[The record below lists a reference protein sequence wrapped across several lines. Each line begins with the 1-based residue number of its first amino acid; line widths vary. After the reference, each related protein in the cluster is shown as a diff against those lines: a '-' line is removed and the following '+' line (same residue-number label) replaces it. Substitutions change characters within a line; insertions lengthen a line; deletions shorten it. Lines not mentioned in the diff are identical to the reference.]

1 MPIQFEIV
9 DDTKPEPF
17 SNSFVRQEIQRIE
30 TNKHQELQEHQQ
42 ASEPASDLV
51 SISKEHNTQASKP
64 AIQSQ
69 CAYTDIEHEQN
80 VVDGV
85 DDHDNGFNDHEQATT
100 NNNDDDEPRRQESP
114 SGTAHVFMC
123 VHAPGRNQLGVPV
136 ADDDSGVVSTEG
148 CGSILAQ
155 DACQSSLPQSCGAE
169 QLTLAAH
176 CLAST
181 ASRPGRFI
189 SGTPN
194 SNIPD
199 HLPTRQATGLCKTS
213 PTGKEEDDEK
223 RSDNMIIEPNHT
235 TAHVASTISSTSTSS
250 DGSGTMMD
258 LVDTSLTMELGDTPL
273 TDGSGTVMDLAD
285 TTLTTEL
292 VSADLI
298 TGDGIQAILDEFRL
312 SWNYDPLTL
321 PRTESG
327 EVSVHPTDE
336 PGEGETLSKAA
347 TPVQGEP
354 HLDSSNGEL
363 HFQSLEDMLD
373 FAREA
378 QARVGTGTDMP
389 DAPPGLGQFRDI
401 DVEKSLSTQHI
412 TEIDEAV
419 KDKRISKRQGK
430 TLKRTISRLKTECMA
445 AYVDGEDMEV
455 WMRRIQIET
464 AAEDDGFTAI
474 DVFNGAPWRQAK
486 SPIDP
491 ALIGDPGQ
499 KWLRIRNG
507 ITMDSGCSVFVVP
520 SDWLCMFAMEES
532 EGSRRGQQYTAAAKD
547 GKPILN
553 EGQKTIRFVTKD
565 GQKKKVLCQVAKV
578 NKILASIAGICDNN
592 NHVLFRADGGDI
604 IHLADNKKTP
614 FRRNGNIYVLDAWVL
629 NPHWQGE
636 TDNAMDTDETM
647 MGFSRQDK
655 S

>member
-1 MPIQFEIV
+1 
-9 DDTKPEPF
+9 
-17 SNSFVRQEIQRIE
+17 
-30 TNKHQELQEHQQ
+30 
-42 ASEPASDLV
+42 
-51 SISKEHNTQASKP
+51 
-64 AIQSQ
+64 
-69 CAYTDIEHEQN
+69 
-80 VVDGV
+80 
-85 DDHDNGFNDHEQATT
+85 
-100 NNNDDDEPRRQESP
+100 
-114 SGTAHVFMC
+114 
-123 VHAPGRNQLGVPV
+123 
-136 ADDDSGVVSTEG
+136 
-148 CGSILAQ
+148 
-155 DACQSSLPQSCGAE
+155 
-169 QLTLAAH
+169 
-176 CLAST
+176 
-181 ASRPGRFI
+181 
-189 SGTPN
+189 
-194 SNIPD
+194 
-199 HLPTRQATGLCKTS
+199 
-213 PTGKEEDDEK
+213 
-223 RSDNMIIEPNHT
+223 MIIEPNHT
-235 TAHVASTISSTSTSS
+235 TAHAASTTSSTSTSS

-258 LVDTSLTMELGDTPL
+258 LMDTSLTMELGDTPL
-273 TDGSGTVMDLAD
+273 TGGSGTVMDLAD
-285 TTLTTEL
+285 TTLTIGKAGVRSNTEAGKLKCLLIREEAGKIHAHPEL

-499 KWLRIRNG
+499 KWVRIRNG

-520 SDWLCMFAMEES
+520 SDWVCMFAMEES
-532 EGSRRGQQYTAAAKD
+532 EGSRRGQQYTAAAND

-614 FRRNGNIYVLDAWVL
+614 FRRNGNICSGRLGPQPTLARGDGQCHGY
-629 NPHWQGE
+629 
-636 TDNAMDTDETM
+636 
-647 MGFSRQDK
+647 R
-655 S
+655 